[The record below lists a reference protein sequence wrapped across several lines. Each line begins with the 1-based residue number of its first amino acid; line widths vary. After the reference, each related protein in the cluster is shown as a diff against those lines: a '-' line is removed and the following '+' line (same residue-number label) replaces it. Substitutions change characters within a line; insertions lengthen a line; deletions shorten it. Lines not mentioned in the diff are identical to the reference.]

1 MACLCQQILKSHRK
15 LNEDIDMKEHAK
27 PQKQGM
33 GIDVP
38 KPDEHPTIEPDVPT
52 VPSPPPPPP
61 PKPAD

>member
-1 MACLCQQILKSHRK
+1 
-15 LNEDIDMKEHAK
+15 MKEHAK